1 VNVVRLTIKL
11 SNIKLN
17 RKYLKM
23 SSKSHAK
30 LVDEIQE
37 IVCDNYNIEW
47 EEVAKVLRVKFS
59 GPLADYASALGHK
72 FWVEIQNDLM
82 LEESYDG
89 TY

>member
-1 VNVVRLTIKL
+1 
-11 SNIKLN
+11 
-17 RKYLKM
+17 M

-59 GPLADYASALGHK
+59 GPLADYASALGHRL
-72 FWVEIQNDLM
+72 WVEIQNDLM
-82 LEESYDG
+82 LEEPYDG

>member
-1 VNVVRLTIKL
+1 MKL
-11 SNIKLN
+11 LNIKLN
-17 RKYLKM
+17 RKCLKM

-30 LVDEIQE
+30 LADEIQE

-47 EEVAKVLRVKFS
+47 DKISKILRAEYS

>member
-1 VNVVRLTIKL
+1 MKL
-11 SNIKLN
+11 LNIKLN

-23 SSKSHAK
+23 SNKSHAK
-30 LVDEIQE
+30 LLDEIQVV
-37 IVCDNYNIEW
+37 VCDNYNIEW
-47 EEVAKVLRVKFS
+47 EEVAKILRAKYS